1 VGKKHLKQ
9 SKSFAQAKAEE
20 TGRDEVRRE
29 RVWWYRG
36 SRSRGGECGGGS
48 MYIGPGWH
56 GSNWMGYGHHHLSLS
71 CHERR
76 RKKKLER
83 VALERA
89 QLSSLHLTDST
100 QGGGEVEAEVVVV
113 VSYLQERGKD
123 GQGKGRLL
131 LFYSFFKL
139 GKRFAFSLI

>member
-1 VGKKHLKQ
+1 
-9 SKSFAQAKAEE
+9 
-20 TGRDEVRRE
+20 
-29 RVWWYRG
+29 
-36 SRSRGGECGGGS
+36 
-48 MYIGPGWH
+48 
-56 GSNWMGYGHHHLSLS
+56 MGCGHHHLSLS

-89 QLSSLHLTDST
+89 HLTSDSA

-131 LFYSFFKL
+131 LFYLFFKV

>member
-1 VGKKHLKQ
+1 
-9 SKSFAQAKAEE
+9 
-20 TGRDEVRRE
+20 
-29 RVWWYRG
+29 
-36 SRSRGGECGGGS
+36 
-48 MYIGPGWH
+48 
-56 GSNWMGYGHHHLSLS
+56 MGYGHHHLSLS

-89 QLSSLHLTDST
+89 QLPSPHLTSHSA

-131 LFYSFFKL
+131 LFYLFIETRQKICLFIDI
-139 GKRFAFSLI
+139 GE

>member
-1 VGKKHLKQ
+1 MGQIGWAMGIITSAFPAMK
-9 SKSFAQAKAEE
+9 EG
-20 TGRDEVRRE
+20 GRRSWRE
-29 RVWWYRG
+29 
-36 SRSRGGECGGGS
+36 
-48 MYIGPGWH
+48 WH
-56 GSNWMGYGHHHLSLS
+56 WR
-71 CHERR
+71 E
-76 RKKKLER
+76 
-83 VALERA
+83 
-89 QLSSLHLTDST
+89 LSSPHLTDST